1 MVENISKDGMANY
14 KLVMLGESG
23 VGKTCIVN
31 KYISGT
37 FVAGEAIPTIGS
49 NYSSK
54 TEVVKPQGVLQEA
67 KIRL

>member
-37 FVAGEAIPTIGS
+37 FTAGEAIPTIGS
-49 NYSSK
+49 NYSS
-54 TEVVKPQGVLQEA
+54 
-67 KIRL
+67 